1 MNRADV
7 CSDEESALRVIA
19 GEAKGRPLLSVPG
32 QTTRPIAD
40 RVKTA
45 LFDILGARVEGS
57 RFLDLFGGTGS
68 VGIEALSRGAAEA
81 VFVERSAAALRVLG
95 ENLRRTGLAA
105 RAHVVRGDAFAY
117 LSRPGIG
124 SFDFI
129 YIAPP
134 QYQGLWARALRD
146 IDKRPDLLTAQGL
159 AIAQIFPKE
168 FAELALAHLRLSD
181 RRFYGSTLLV
191 FYSFG

>member
-1 MNRADV
+1 M
-7 CSDEESALRVIA
+7 RVIA

-45 LFDILGARVEGS
+45 LFDILGARIEGC

-68 VGIEALSRGAAEA
+68 VGIEALSRGAAEV

-95 ENLRRTGLAA
+95 ENLRRTGLSA

-117 LSRPGIG
+117 LSRADIG
-124 SFDFI
+124 PFDFI

-134 QYQGLWARALRD
+134 QYRGLWARALRD

-168 FAELALAHLRLSD
+168 FAELTLTHLCLSD
-181 RRFYGSTLLV
+181 RRLYGSTLLV
-191 FYSFG
+191 FYSPA

>member
-1 MNRADV
+1 M
-7 CSDEESALRVIA
+7 RVIA
-19 GEAKGRPLLSVPG
+19 GEAKGHPLLSVPG
-32 QTTRPIAD
+32 QATRPIAD

-45 LFDILGARVEGS
+45 LFDILGASVEGC

-68 VGIEALSRGAAEA
+68 VGIEALSRGAAEV
-81 VFVERSAAALRVLG
+81 VFVERNAAALRVLG

-117 LSRPGIG
+117 LTREGIAP
-124 SFDFI
+124 FDFI

-146 IDKRPDLLTAQGL
+146 IDERPALLTAQGV

-168 FAELALAHLRLSD
+168 FAELSLARLRLSD
-181 RRFYGSTLLV
+181 RRVYGSTLLA
-191 FYSFG
+191 FYSVT